1 MTDVAVQ
8 PFLSLI
14 QQCQNMEWCS
24 LFIGSNYRKLLLY
37 SSDRVNARKLKCSLY
52 LKNGKKKKNGEC
64 TMTKDILYVLAQ
76 CKNKSSYAVS
86 AADKLLCLYCS
97 FSAVSTAAGFR
108 WSCCILPWVTCW
120 KGSETCFLTHWGHGD
135 QSPGRETCYNLAFG
149 CICSL
154 SLGIGFIL
162 FATCSRHSWFHHSSK
177 WVIGHW
183 RAVYWEEWE
192 KVKDRQGHI
201 KAVLVQVL

>member
-1 MTDVAVQ
+1 MWQYSPSFHWSSNVKTWNDVVCLLATIIESFCCTRQIELMLESWSV
-8 PFLSLI
+8 LYTWK
-14 QQCQNMEWCS
+14 MEK
-24 LFIGSNYRKLLLY
+24 R
-37 SSDRVNARKLKCSLY
+37 
-52 LKNGKKKKNGEC
+52 KKNGEC